1 MYEVACLMQDNTAT
15 ILRQMQFM
23 RANKSLSKAQQF
35 SINIAQLTDTN
46 EEILRNNI
54 DLHIFITQ
62 G

>member
-1 MYEVACLMQDNTAT
+1 MYEVACLMHDNTAT

-35 SINIAQLTDTN
+35 SINIARLMDTN
-46 EEILRNNI
+46 EEILRNII